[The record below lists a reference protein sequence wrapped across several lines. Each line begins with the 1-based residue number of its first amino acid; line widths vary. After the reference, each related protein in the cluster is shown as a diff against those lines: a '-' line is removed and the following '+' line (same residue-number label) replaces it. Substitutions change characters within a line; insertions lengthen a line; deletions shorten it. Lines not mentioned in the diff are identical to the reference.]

1 MKIQFSI
8 LLGAWSSD
16 FWAPVSA
23 VTIRGCFTTP
33 FKGQY
38 IAKVTSCVFV
48 CIMKRISSGPLMAG
62 QGSMD
67 TTTVSRATQQTLRM
81 GCGTVTNVFS
91 FLWSLKSVFLL
102 PWDIYT
108 DVRLAETHFRN
119 GNQLWGTLTVIFL
132 TPSLLFPYYYYQ
144 ILRYVQL
151 KYKYLFGQIQEYTL
165 ETMIIQSKPSEAEVG
180 FQEKKKI
187 SCDGIFAYLEDIPQ
201 FILQVYILWKT
212 PSQCFS
218 LESTWNIEKVRT
230 FQSILTSFLSIA
242 AHVVPFYEK
251 RRNEK
256 WELLSKTGFFF
267 HFFSGVFLNMMPKL
281 ILISWT
287 FSVLKWY
294 GWLFVSALFLLSGIL
309 ILVLFRKE
317 PLKSKLLLSVQITFG
332 YVGGKR
338 GFVISAL
345 ILACFLFP
353 LGISLNA
360 AKIASFEQ
368 ELDSFDFFPY
378 DQFPSRT
385 ICFTNSSII
394 EQHEKWFGRN
404 ITFSD
409 KCNLTYNAVPC
420 VQVEKEL
427 IITQLCLMIGAMS
440 AGPSVMIIMIL
451 GGITSYYLTKLI
463 RSCIYKIAPPF
474 TREPSVRRGYEFP
487 QSVRLNDLNI
497 QTETESNQE
506 SSRSENINQNS
517 LTDYLKDLFDF
528 V

>member
-1 MKIQFSI
+1 
-8 LLGAWSSD
+8 
-16 FWAPVSA
+16 
-23 VTIRGCFTTP
+23 
-33 FKGQY
+33 
-38 IAKVTSCVFV
+38 
-48 CIMKRISSGPLMAG
+48 
-62 QGSMD
+62 
-67 TTTVSRATQQTLRM
+67 
-81 GCGTVTNVFS
+81 
-91 FLWSLKSVFLL
+91 
-102 PWDIYT
+102 
-108 DVRLAETHFRN
+108 
-119 GNQLWGTLTVIFL
+119 
-132 TPSLLFPYYYYQ
+132 
-144 ILRYVQL
+144 
-151 KYKYLFGQIQEYTL
+151 
-165 ETMIIQSKPSEAEVG
+165 
-180 FQEKKKI
+180 
-187 SCDGIFAYLEDIPQ
+187 
-201 FILQVYILWKT
+201 
-212 PSQCFS
+212 
-218 LESTWNIEKVRT
+218 
-230 FQSILTSFLSIA
+230 
-242 AHVVPFYEK
+242 
-251 RRNEK
+251 
-256 WELLSKTGFFF
+256 
-267 HFFSGVFLNMMPKL
+267 MMPKL

-287 FSVLKWY
+287 FSILKWY

-345 ILACFLFP
+345 ILSCFLFP

-360 AKIASFEQ
+360 AKTSSYERELESFG
-368 ELDSFDFFPY
+368 LFPY
-378 DQFPSRT
+378 EQFPSRT
-385 ICFTNSSII
+385 ICFTNSSKI

-404 ITFSD
+404 ITFSN